1 MVTLLNLKS
10 PGRHPLF
17 LGPFPGQLLVEV
29 IPPMARAIDISK
41 FEQIKAS
48 GDLPS
53 PRGVALAIM
62 EMTRQPDIALTDL
75 ARVIKGDPAFV
86 GRLIKAA
93 NGMLS
98 LERRP
103 AASVQEALMILG
115 VPAVR
120 VMALGFSLLNEYS
133 SGNCREFDYRN
144 FWSTSVLM
152 ALAMQ
157 LLAQRTRVAAPDETF
172 CLGLLA
178 RIGEL
183 SLATLYAKGY
193 AEVLKE
199 HRQFPGTRLVDLE
212 QRDFVMD
219 HRELTAAMLADW
231 GLPSVFVEA
240 AYCFEQ
246 PEVSEEVPG
255 SREHILQQSLTLS
268 QSIAELCLTEEL
280 ERPHLMVDVVK
291 RGTGLGLDTEVMVAL
306 CDRLAKEWGE
316 WSQMLR
322 LPSSPLKPFDELA
335 KAASESGSASG
346 GSGGSGQDAAA
357 SSTEA
362 AKGLRILL
370 VDDDAS
376 IRSVLRGVLERA
388 GHQIFEA
395 QNGRTGLEL
404 ALEVQPHM
412 MIVDWVMPEMDGVE
426 LTRALRKTR
435 IGRAIYI
442 LLLTS
447 LEEDERLVEA
457 FENGVDDFVSKPVKP
472 KVLAARLRAGHRVI
486 RLQQEVDKDREEIR
500 RFAAEL
506 AVTNRR
512 LQEVA
517 LTDSLTGFPNRRYA
531 IDRLAQE
538 WASSQ
543 RSRLPLSCMVID
555 VDAFKQINDTYGHDV
570 GDQVLMQAS
579 GAIKQALRSQ
589 DVVARVGGDEFVVI
603 CPETSLEAAVVCG
616 ERLRKAVE
624 RLQVDAAGT
633 PISLSISV
641 GVATR
646 DSTMPD
652 PDALVKRADQGA
664 YLAKQR
670 GRNKVGTVQA
680 LAPRLPA
687 KTPNG
692 GQPHGVRA

>member
-1 MVTLLNLKS
+1 
-10 PGRHPLF
+10 
-17 LGPFPGQLLVEV
+17 
-29 IPPMARAIDISK
+29 MARAIDISK

-62 EMTRQPDIALTDL
+62 EMTRSPEIALSDL

-86 GRLIKAA
+86 GRLIKTA

-98 LERRP
+98 LDRRP

-120 VMALGFSLLNEYS
+120 VMALGFSLLTEYS
-133 SGNCREFDYRN
+133 SGTCREFDYRR
-144 FWSTSVLM
+144 FWSTAILM

-157 LLAQRTRVAAPDETF
+157 LVTQKTRVAAPDETF

-178 RIGEL
+178 KIGEL
-183 SLATLYAKGY
+183 ALATLYAKEY
-193 AEVLKE
+193 SAVLSE
-199 HRQFPGTRLVDLE
+199 HRQFSETRLVELE
-212 QRDFVMD
+212 QRAFVMN
-219 HRELTAAMLADW
+219 HRELTAAMLTDW
-231 GLPSVFVEA
+231 GLPGVFVEA
-240 AYCFEQ
+240 AFCFEQ
-246 PEVSEEVPG
+246 PEVSQELPG
-255 SREHILQQSLTLS
+255 SREHVLQQSLILAE
-268 QSIAELCLTEEL
+268 SISEMCLAEEL
-280 ERPHLMVDVVK
+280 ERPHLMAAVVQH
-291 RGTGLGLDTEVMVAL
+291 GAALSLDSDGVVAI
-306 CDRLAKEWGE
+306 CDRLAKEWAE
-316 WSQMLR
+316 WSEMLR
-322 LPSSPLKPFDELA
+322 LPAAPLKPFDELA
-335 KAASESGSASG
+335 KVALESEFPAENTSGETAKAIAAPGESG
-346 GSGGSGQDAAA
+346 
-357 SSTEA
+357 
-362 AKGLRILL
+362 KGLRILL

-395 QNGRTGLEL
+395 KNGRAGLEL
-404 ALEVQPHM
+404 ALEIQPHM

-435 IGRAIYI
+435 IGRTIYI

-457 FENGVDDFVSKPVKP
+457 FENGVDDFVTKPLKP

-538 WASSQ
+538 WATSQ

-555 VDAFKQINDTYGHDV
+555 VDAFKQINDGHGHDV
-570 GDQVLMQAS
+570 GDQVLIQAS

-589 DVVARVGGDEFVVI
+589 DVVARVGGDEFLVI

-624 RLQVDAAGT
+624 RLAVTASGVAI
-633 PISLSISV
+633 PLSISV

-646 DSTMPD
+646 DATMAD

-680 LAPRLPA
+680 LASRVPA
-687 KTPNG
+687 KAPPG
-692 GQPHGVRA
+692 GHSHGLRA